1 MDWSESTNFWTPPEK
16 LAHTKEA
23 VLHNKLPENKNQYA
37 LVTEGSYH
45 VMDNRQRWNTAVWS
59 PTRQVRETIKKQKS
73 KLKQFTK
80 VKVRYRWTRVAST
93 PSLNWLMYGCKRP
106 TGLSTAMEEGQQA
119 AEG

>member
-59 PTRQVRETIKKQKS
+59 PTRQVRETIKNKKVNWSSLQKS
-73 KLKQFTK
+73 K
-80 VKVRYRWTRVAST
+80 SDI
-93 PSLNWLMYGCKRP
+93 
-106 TGLSTAMEEGQQA
+106 
-119 AEG
+119 AEQEWPALHL